1 MFVCHV
7 VQCLRIGLFQEN
19 TIVQVIILCE
29 LKDLC
34 WRVTHLMSHIT
45 SVPIAYENVYIY
57 IYSIYIYMCVCVSRI
72 CLQLKG

>member
-45 SVPIAYENVYIY
+45 SVPIAYEYVYIQYIY
-57 IYSIYIYMCVCVSRI
+57 ICVCV
-72 CLQLKG
+72 CLGYVYS